1 MAGAAKRKE
10 VCVHAR
16 EEKVPL
22 ILATESRNSKSRLP
36 HSSKRNVPACN
47 KTLLER
53 ALAFDDVSAMTKA
66 DVEGY

>member
-16 EEKVPL
+16 EEKAPL
-22 ILATESRNSKSRLP
+22 I
-36 HSSKRNVPACN
+36 
-47 KTLLER
+47 LER
-53 ALAFDDVSAMTKA
+53 ALAFDDVSAMNKA